1 MVTRAK
7 ENNLV
12 NLITI
17 LADYYQ
23 VDPKKIVSRERIPE
37 IIGIKQLGMHLAKE
51 LTGMPLREIGI
62 QFGRNDHSSTSH
74 AIEKTAELIKEDPQ
88 LKKDAECIKNAYLV
102 KELMQENQ
110 SDDHEKIFMAY
121 SRKLLRELEE
131 IRLSI
136 RNGNVSEGEKMLG
149 EIIADTKMDLGMEN
163 E

>member
-102 KELMQENQ
+102 KELLPENE

-131 IRLSI
+131 IRRSI
-136 RNGNVSEGEKMLG
+136 RNGNVSEGEKLLG
-149 EIIADTKMDLGMEN
+149 EIITDTKTDLGIEN

>member
-1 MVTRAK
+1 MITKSK
-7 ENNLV
+7 ENNLE

-51 LTGMPLREIGI
+51 LTDMSMREIAL
-62 QFGRNDHSSTSH
+62 QFGKNDHASTLFASEQ
-74 AIEKTAELIKEDPQ
+74 AAARIKEDPKA
-88 LKKDAECIKNAYLV
+88 KKDAECIKNAYLV

-149 EIIADTKMDLGMEN
+149 EIIADTRMDLGMEN